1 MSAAYG
7 SGLPAVIRGEEAFL
21 AARRA
26 KRVQALLGG
35 AILLGC
41 LLVAGWVSEV
51 HPATLW
57 AGLPRIGEYFWRI
70 LPELRWD
77 ALFASAET
85 EGSLAFWMYRLPEGS
100 LAFWM
105 YRLPEWSW
113 LILETANMAAL
124 ATLMGSALALLL
136 AFPAARN
143 IAPSGAVYQATRRFL
158 EALRTVPEI
167 VYALIFVWAFGIGP
181 LAGILAIA
189 LHSAGAN
196 GKLFAEAIENADLR
210 PWDAVRAAGGSW
222 VQGCRYAIIP
232 QVLPNILSYVL
243 LRFEVNIR
251 SASVIGFVGAG
262 GVGEELYKVISFNY
276 YEEISAIVLLIILTV
291 ACVDLLSERL
301 RHAAIGRL
309 EAAR

>member
-1 MSAAYG
+1 MSAAYAT
-7 SGLPAVIRGEEAFL
+7 GLPAVIRGEEAYQ
-21 AARRA
+21 ATRRQ
-26 KRVQALLGG
+26 KRFQALLFG

-41 LLVAGWVSEV
+41 LVLAAWVAEA

-57 AGLPRIGEYFWRI
+57 AGLPRIGEYFARI
-70 LPELRWD
+70 LPDLRW
-77 ALFASAET
+77 ASLFADAET
-85 EGSLAFWMYRLPEGS
+85 EGSIAFW
-100 LAFWM
+100 F
-105 YRLPEWSW
+105 YRLPEWAW

-124 ATLMGSALALLL
+124 ATLMGSAVALLM
-136 AFPAARN
+136 AFPASRN
-143 IAPSGAVYQATRRFL
+143 IAPAGWIYHATRRVL

-167 VYALIFVWAFGIGP
+167 VYALIFVWAFGVGA

-196 GKLFAEAIENADLR
+196 GKLFAEAIENADMK
-210 PWDAVRAAGGSW
+210 PWEAVRAAGGSW
-222 VQGCRYAIIP
+222 AHGCRFAILP
-232 QVLPNILSYVL
+232 QVLPNILSYLL

-262 GVGEELYKVISFNY
+262 GIGEELYKVISFNY

>member
-1 MSAAYG
+1 MEAAYG
-7 SGLPAVIRGEEAFL
+7 TGLPAVIRGEEAFR
-21 AARRA
+21 AAQRQ
-26 KRVQALLGG
+26 KRIQALLGA

-41 LLVAGWVSEV
+41 LLAAAWVAEA

-57 AGLPRIGEYFWRI
+57 AGLPRIGEYFGRI
-70 LPELRWD
+70 LPDLRWA
-77 ALFASAET
+77 ALFADAET
-85 EGSLAFWMYRLPEGS
+85 EGSLAFW
-100 LAFWM
+100 F
-105 YRLPEWSW
+105 YRLPEWAW

-124 ATLMGSALALLL
+124 ATLMGSAIAMVL
-136 AFPAARN
+136 AFPASRN
-143 IAPSGAVYQATRRFL
+143 IATSGLVYQATRRFL
-158 EALRTVPEI
+158 EALRTIPEI

-196 GKLFAEAIENADLR
+196 GKLFAEAIENADLK
-210 PWDAVRAAGGSW
+210 PWEAVRASGGSW
-222 VQGCRYAIIP
+222 AHGCRFAILP

-262 GVGEELYKVISFNY
+262 GIGEELYKVISFNY

-291 ACVDLLSERL
+291 ACIDLLSERL

>member
-1 MSAAYG
+1 MSAAYAT
-7 SGLPAVIRGEEAFL
+7 GLPAVIRGEEAYQ
-21 AARRA
+21 AARRQ
-26 KRVQALLGG
+26 KRLQTLLFG

-41 LLVAGWVSEV
+41 LLVAAWVAEA

-57 AGLPRIGEYFWRI
+57 AGLPRIGEYFARI
-70 LPELRWD
+70 LPDLRWG
-77 ALFASAET
+77 ALFADAET
-85 EGSLAFWMYRLPEGS
+85 EGSLAFW
-100 LAFWM
+100 F
-105 YRLPEWSW
+105 YRLPEWAW

-124 ATLMGSALALLL
+124 ATLMGSAVALLL
-136 AFPAARN
+136 AFAASRN
-143 IAPSGAVYQATRRFL
+143 IAPAGWIYHATRRFL

-167 VYALIFVWAFGIGP
+167 VYALIFVWAFGVGA

-196 GKLFAEAIENADLR
+196 GKLFAEAIENADMK

-222 VQGCRYAIIP
+222 AHGCRFAILP
-232 QVLPNILSYVL
+232 QVLPNILSYLL

-262 GVGEELYKVISFNY
+262 GIGEELYKVISFNY

>member
-1 MSAAYG
+1 VNSAYA

-26 KRVQALLGG
+26 KRMQALLGG
-35 AILLGC
+35 VILLGC

-70 LPELRWD
+70 LPDLRWD
-77 ALFASAET
+77 ALFADAET
-85 EGSLAFWMYRLPEGS
+85 EGS

-124 ATLMGSALALLL
+124 ATLMGSAMALVL

-143 IAPSGAVYQATRRFL
+143 IAPSGWLYQATRRFL

-210 PWDAVRAAGGSW
+210 PWEAVRAAGGSW

-291 ACVDLLSERL
+291 SCVDLLSERL

>member
-1 MSAAYG
+1 MNAAYG
-7 SGLPAVIRGEEAFL
+7 TGLPAVIRGEEAYQ
-21 AARRA
+21 AARRQ
-26 KRVQALLGG
+26 KRTQALLGG
-35 AILLGC
+35 LILLAC
-41 LLVAGWVSEV
+41 LLGAAWVSEA

-57 AGLPRIGEYFWRI
+57 AGLPRIGEYFARI
-70 LPELRWD
+70 LPELRWH
-77 ALFASAET
+77 ALFAGAET
-85 EGSLAFWMYRLPEGS
+85 EGSLAFW
-100 LAFWM
+100 F
-105 YRLPEWSW
+105 YRLPEWAL

-124 ATLMGSALALLL
+124 ATLLGSAAALVL

-143 IAPSGAVYQATRRFL
+143 IAPSPLAFHLARRSL
-158 EALRTVPEI
+158 EALRTIPEI

-196 GKLFAEAIENADLR
+196 GKLFAEAIENADLKA
-210 PWDAVRAAGGSW
+210 WEGVESAGGSW
-222 VQGCRYAIIP
+222 LHACRFAVLP
-232 QVLPNILSYVL
+232 QVLPNIISYLL

-262 GVGEELYKVISFNY
+262 GIGEELYKVISFNY
-276 YEEISAIVLLIILTV
+276 YEEISAIVVLVILTV
-291 ACVDLLSERL
+291 ACVDLISERL

>member
-7 SGLPAVIRGEEAFL
+7 TGLPAVIRGEEAFQS
-21 AARRA
+21 ARRA
-26 KRVQALLGG
+26 KRMQALLGG
-35 AILLGC
+35 AILLAC
-41 LLVAGWVSEV
+41 LLVAAWVSEA

-57 AGLPRIGEYFWRI
+57 AGLPRIGEYFSRI
-70 LPELRWD
+70 LPDLRWH
-77 ALFASAET
+77 ALFANAET
-85 EGSLAFWMYRLPEGS
+85 EGSIAFW
-100 LAFWM
+100 F
-105 YRLPEWSW
+105 YRLPEWAL

-124 ATLMGSALALLL
+124 ATLLGSAAALVL

-143 IAPSGAVYQATRRFL
+143 IAPSPFAFHLARRSL
-158 EALRTVPEI
+158 EALRTIPEI
-167 VYALIFVWAFGIGP
+167 VYALIFVWAFGVGP

-196 GKLFAEAIENADLR
+196 GKLFAEAIENADLKA
-210 PWDAVRAAGGSW
+210 WEGVQSAGGSW
-222 VQGCRYAIIP
+222 LHACRFAVLP
-232 QVLPNILSYVL
+232 QVLPNILSYLL

-262 GVGEELYKVISFNY
+262 GIGEELYKVISFNY
-276 YEEISAIVLLIILTV
+276 YEEISAIVVLVILTV

>member
-1 MSAAYG
+1 MTTCYAT
-7 SGLPAVIRGEEAFL
+7 GLPAVIRGEEAFL

-41 LLVAGWVSEV
+41 LLVAARVSEAY
-51 HPATLW
+51 PATLW

-77 ALFASAET
+77 SLFAGAGT
-85 EGSLAFWMYRLPEGS
+85 EGS

-124 ATLMGSALALLL
+124 ATLMGSAVALLL

-143 IAPSGAVYQATRRFL
+143 IAPSGWLYQATRRFL

-210 PWDAVRAAGGSW
+210 PWEAVRAAGGSW
-222 VQGCRYAIIP
+222 AQGCRFAILP

-276 YEEISAIVLLIILTV
+276 YEEISAIVVLIILTV

>member
-1 MSAAYG
+1 MNSAYTT
-7 SGLPAVIRGEEAFL
+7 GLPAVIRGEEAFV

-26 KRVQALLGG
+26 KRLQTALGG
-35 AILLGC
+35 ALLLSC
-41 LLVAGWVSEV
+41 LVAAAWVSELR
-51 HPATLW
+51 PATLW
-57 AGLPRIGEYFWRI
+57 AGLPRIGEYFVRI
-70 LPELRWD
+70 LPDLRW
-77 ALFASAET
+77 AVLFADAET
-85 EGSLAFWMYRLPEGS
+85 EGS

-113 LILETANMAAL
+113 LILETANMAAV
-124 ATLMGSALALLL
+124 ATLMGSAIALVF

-143 IAPSGAVYQATRRFL
+143 IAPSGLVYQATRRFL

-210 PWDAVRAAGGSW
+210 PWEAVRAAGGSW

>member
-1 MSAAYG
+1 MSQQAAYAT
-7 SGLPAVIRGEEAFL
+7 GLPAVIRGEEAFL

-26 KRVQALLGG
+26 KRLQALLGG

-41 LLVAGWVSEV
+41 LLAAAWMSEV
-51 HPATLW
+51 RPATLW
-57 AGLPRIGEYFWRI
+57 AGLPRIGEYFARI
-70 LPELRWD
+70 LPDLRW
-77 ALFASAET
+77 ATLFAGAET
-85 EGSLAFWMYRLPEGS
+85 EGS

-124 ATLMGSALALLL
+124 ATLMGSVSALLL

-143 IAPSGAVYQATRRFL
+143 IAPSGMVFHVTRRFL
-158 EALRTVPEI
+158 ESLRTVPEI

-210 PWDAVRAAGGSW
+210 PWEAVRAAGGSW
-222 VQGCRYAIIP
+222 VQGCRYAILP

-291 ACVDLLSERL
+291 SCLDLLSERL

>member
-1 MSAAYG
+1 MSQEAAYAT
-7 SGLPAVIRGEEAFL
+7 GLPAVIRGEEAFL

-26 KRVQALLGG
+26 KRLQALLGG

-41 LLVAGWVSEV
+41 LLAAAWMSEV

-57 AGLPRIGEYFWRI
+57 AGLPRIGEYFARI
-70 LPELRWD
+70 LPDLRW
-77 ALFASAET
+77 AVLFADAKT
-85 EGSLAFWMYRLPEGS
+85 EGS

-124 ATLMGSALALLL
+124 ATLMGSAAALLL

-143 IAPSGAVYQATRRFL
+143 IAPSGMVFHVTRRFL
-158 EALRTVPEI
+158 ESLRTVPEI

-210 PWDAVRAAGGSW
+210 PWEAVRAAGGSW
-222 VQGCRYAIIP
+222 VQGCRYAILP

-262 GVGEELYKVISFNY
+262 GV
-276 YEEISAIVLLIILTV
+276 
-291 ACVDLLSERL
+291 
-301 RHAAIGRL
+301 
-309 EAAR
+309 